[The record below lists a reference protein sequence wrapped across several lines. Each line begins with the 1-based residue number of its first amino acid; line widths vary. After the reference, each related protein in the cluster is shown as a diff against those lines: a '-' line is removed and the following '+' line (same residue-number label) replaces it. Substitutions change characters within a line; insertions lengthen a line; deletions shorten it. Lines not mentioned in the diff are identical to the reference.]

1 MSMLDEVASKT
12 VHTKEDGDGNRET
25 VENRDKLLAKGS
37 PCKT

>member
-1 MSMLDEVASKT
+1 MSMLDEVAHT